1 MASPRAEGNVT
12 LMTVARAVGVSPTT
26 VSNAY
31 NRPHKLSPALRER
44 ILEAAHDLGYP
55 GPNPAAR
62 SLRRGRAGS
71 IGLLFGEALTYVF
84 QDPGAVEF
92 LRGLAEGTARHNTV
106 LQLIAALDADAE
118 EGASLLANAI
128 VDGLLVWSL
137 PDRHPLLRLA
147 QERNIPLVTHGGP
160 RLDAVPFVGI
170 DDRAAAQAAA
180 EHLLALGHR
189 SLAVICFPFG
199 SARRARHRDPAR
211 IRRPGYRVTRERL
224 AGYQAA
230 AKAAARR
237 RVTLD
242 IYEVA
247 VNSREEGHRAA
258 LALLQ
263 APPRPTAV
271 LAMSDELAVG
281 VLAAARELE
290 LRVPLDL
297 SVLGWDDSPSAL
309 AVEPALTTVRQ
320 SLHDQGRTCA
330 RLLINATRGEI
341 AADDL
346 VHLAPWQLIT
356 RDSTGSPPPDEDR
369 VPLTRAS
376 AGGGG
381 PGPAPGGAPAR
392 R

>member
-12 LMTVARAVGVSPTT
+12 LMTVARGVGVSPTT

-128 VDGLLVWSL
+128 VDGLVVWSL

-160 RLDAVPFVGI
+160 RLAGVPFVGI
-170 DDRAAAQAAA
+170 DDRAA
-180 EHLLALGHR
+180 GGR
-189 SLAVICFPFG
+189 PVRRP
-199 SARRARHRDPAR
+199 RRPPRAR
-211 IRRPGYRVTRERL
+211 
-224 AGYQAA
+224 
-230 AKAAARR
+230 ARR
-237 RVTLD
+237 R
-242 IYEVA
+242 A
-247 VNSREEGHRAA
+247 
-258 LALLQ
+258 
-263 APPRPTAV
+263 
-271 LAMSDELAVG
+271 
-281 VLAAARELE
+281 
-290 LRVPLDL
+290 
-297 SVLGWDDSPSAL
+297 
-309 AVEPALTTVRQ
+309 
-320 SLHDQGRTCA
+320 SL
-330 RLLINATRGEI
+330 
-341 AADDL
+341 
-346 VHLAPWQLIT
+346 
-356 RDSTGSPPPDEDR
+356 
-369 VPLTRAS
+369 
-376 AGGGG
+376 G
-381 PGPAPGGAPAR
+381 PGPPPPPPPLLPFGPGRARAPPPPRHDPPAR
-392 R
+392 LPRPP

>member
-1 MASPRAEGNVT
+1 MSTPRVEGNVT
-12 LMTVARAVGVSPTT
+12 LTTVARAVGVSPTT

-44 ILEAAHDLGYP
+44 ILGAARDLGYP

-106 LQLIAALDADAE
+106 LQLIAALDA
-118 EGASLLANAI
+118 EGQEGTSLLANAI
-128 VDGLLVWSL
+128 VDGLVVWTL

-147 QERNIPLVTHGGP
+147 RERNIPLVTHGSP
-160 RLDAVPFVGI
+160 RLDGVPFVGI

-180 EHLLALGHR
+180 EHLLQLGHR
-189 SLAVICFPFG
+189 SLAVISFPFG
-199 SARRARHRDPAR
+199 PSRRARRRDPAK
-211 IRRPGYRVTRERL
+211 IGRPGYRVTRERL

-230 AKAAARR
+230 ANAATPQPAA
-237 RVTLD
+237 LD

-247 VNSREEGHRAA
+247 VNSRDEGHRAA

-263 APPRPTAV
+263 ATPRPTAV

-281 VLAAARELE
+281 VLAAARELDR
-290 LRVPLDL
+290 RVPHHL
-297 SVLGWDDSPSAL
+297 SVLGWDDSPSAR
-309 AVEPALTTVRQ
+309 ASDPALTTVGQ

-330 RLLINATRGEI
+330 RLLISATRGEI

-356 RDSTGSPPPDEDR
+356 RDSTGSPPPN
-369 VPLTRAS
+369 
-376 AGGGG
+376 
-381 PGPAPGGAPAR
+381 
-392 R
+392 

>member
-92 LRGLAEGTARHNTV
+92 LRGLAEGTATHNAV

-128 VDGLLVWSL
+128 VDGLVVWSL

-160 RLDAVPFVGI
+160 RLDGVPFVGI

-199 SARRARHRDPAR
+199 PSRRARPRDPAR
-211 IRRPGYRVTRERL
+211 TGRPGYRVTRERL

-230 AKAAARR
+230 ARAAAPRPA
-237 RVTLD
+237 TLD
-242 IYEVA
+242 VQEVA
-247 VNSREEGHRAA
+247 VNNRDEGRRAA

-263 APPRPTAV
+263 ATPRPTAV
-271 LAMSDELAVG
+271 LAMSDELAAG
-281 VLAAARELE
+281 VLAAARELD
-290 LRVPLDL
+290 LRVPQDV
-297 SVLGWDDSPSAL
+297 SVVGWDDAPSAR
-309 AVEPALTTVRQ
+309 ASDPPLTTIHQ
-320 SLHDQGRTCA
+320 SLPAQGPTCA
-330 RLLINATRGEI
+330 QLLMTATRGEI
-341 AADDL
+341 AAGDL
-346 VHLAPWQLIT
+346 VHLAPWELVA
-356 RDSTGSPPPDEDR
+356 RESTGPPPPR
-369 VPLTRAS
+369 S
-376 AGGGG
+376 
-381 PGPAPGGAPAR
+381 AR
-392 R
+392 RVRRSGS

>member
-1 MASPRAEGNVT
+1 MSAPGVEGNVT

-31 NRPHKLSPALRER
+31 NRPHKLTPALRER
-44 ILEAAHDLGYP
+44 ILEAARDLGYP

-84 QDPGAVEF
+84 QDPVAVEF

-106 LQLIAALDADAE
+106 LQLIAALDADE
-118 EGASLLANAI
+118 QEGASLLANAI
-128 VDGLLVWSL
+128 VDGLVVWTL

-147 QERNIPLVTHGGP
+147 RQRNIPLVTHSSP
-160 RLDAVPFVGI
+160 RLDGVPFVGI
-170 DDRAAAQAAA
+170 DDHAAAQAAA
-180 EHLLALGHR
+180 EHLLQLGHR
-189 SLAVICFPFG
+189 SLAVISHPFG
-199 SARRARHRDPAR
+199 PSRRARRRDPAK
-211 IRRPGYRVTRERL
+211 IGRPSYRVTRERL

-230 AKAAARR
+230 ANAATPHPAA
-237 RVTLD
+237 LD

-247 VNSREEGHRAA
+247 VNRRDEGHRAA

-263 APPRPTAV
+263 TTPRPTAV

-281 VLAAARELE
+281 ALAAARELN
-290 LRVPLDL
+290 LRVPHDI
-297 SVLGWDDSPSAL
+297 SVLGWDDSPNARASD
-309 AVEPALTTVRQ
+309 PALTTVRQ

-330 RLLINATRGEI
+330 RLLIAATRGEI
-341 AADDL
+341 AANNL

-356 RDSTGSPPPDEDR
+356 RDSTGPPLP
-369 VPLTRAS
+369 
-376 AGGGG
+376 
-381 PGPAPGGAPAR
+381 
-392 R
+392 

>member
-1 MASPRAEGNVT
+1 MAGSRVEGHVT
-12 LMTVARAVGVSPTT
+12 LVTVARAVGVSPTT

-44 ILEAAHDLGYP
+44 ILGAARELGYP
-55 GPNPAAR
+55 GPDPAAR

-71 IGLLFGEALTYVF
+71 VGLLFGEALTYVF

-106 LQLIAALDADAE
+106 LQLIAALDADREA
-118 EGASLLANAI
+118 GAALLANAI
-128 VDGLLVWSL
+128 VDGLVVWSL

-147 QERNIPLVTHGGP
+147 RDRNIPLVTHGGP
-160 RLDAVPFVGI
+160 RLDGIPFVGI

-180 EHLLALGHR
+180 EHLLKLGHR
-189 SLAVICFPFG
+189 SLAVISFPFG
-199 SARRARHRDPAR
+199 PSRRARHRDPAK
-211 IRRPGYRVTRERL
+211 IGRPGYRVTRERL
-224 AGYQAA
+224 AGYHAA
-230 AKAAARR
+230 AKAATPHPAA
-237 RVTLD
+237 LD

-247 VNSREEGHRAA
+247 LNNRDEGRRAA

-263 APPRPTAV
+263 ATPPPTAV

-290 LRVPLDL
+290 LRVPADL
-297 SVLGWDDSPSAL
+297 SVLGWDDSPSARGGD
-309 AVEPALTTVRQ
+309 PALTTVGQ

-330 RLLINATRGEI
+330 RLLINATRGEV

-346 VHLAPWQLIT
+346 VQLAPWQLVT
-356 RDSTGSPPPDEDR
+356 RDSTGSPPDEHR
-369 VPLTRAS
+369 VPLMRA
-376 AGGGG
+376 
-381 PGPAPGGAPAR
+381 R
-392 R
+392 V